1 MTWIYSILVPA
12 IPFETLSQL
21 QESSDTNDAPDYFQ
35 SVEVE
40 NSEIIEEIIHSPI
53 EENGTQIYS
62 NNELNDLDEIPDM
75 DDFENENLLL
85 TEDPVNQMILLC
97 FIFD

>member
-1 MTWIYSILVPA
+1 MVKLIQFTWIFAILVPA

-21 QESSDTNDAPDYFQ
+21 QESSDVNDSPDYFQ

-40 NSEIIEEIIHSPI
+40 NSEVIEEIIHSPTEI
-53 EENGTQIYS
+53 TGTQVYS
-62 NNELNDLDEIPDM
+62 NNEPEDLDDIPDM

-85 TEDPVNQMILLC
+85 TDDPVK
-97 FIFD
+97 

>member
-1 MTWIYSILVPA
+1 
-12 IPFETLSQL
+12 
-21 QESSDTNDAPDYFQ
+21 
-35 SVEVE
+35 VE

-53 EENGTQIYS
+53 EENVTQIYS